1 MDASTFL
8 RYYKE
13 LYLPLGMYALRI
25 TGDVDTAQDVVQ
37 TAFAAAWEKISEG
50 GEISSMK
57 AYMYRAVHNGALALM
72 KADARISNIEE
83 FIDREVSEDD
93 IDTSERDAALW
104 QAIDSLPQKCR
115 EIFLMSKRDGYSNAE
130 IAEELGISVKTVENQ
145 MTKAFSRLRGDSRLS
160 HGKIFFLPFL

>member
-50 GEISSMK
+50 GRGFQK
-57 AYMYRAVHNGALALM
+57 A
-72 KADARISNIEE
+72 S
-83 FIDREVSEDD
+83 
-93 IDTSERDAALW
+93 
-104 QAIDSLPQKCR
+104 
-115 EIFLMSKRDGYSNAE
+115 
-130 IAEELGISVKTVENQ
+130 
-145 MTKAFSRLRGDSRLS
+145 
-160 HGKIFFLPFL
+160 